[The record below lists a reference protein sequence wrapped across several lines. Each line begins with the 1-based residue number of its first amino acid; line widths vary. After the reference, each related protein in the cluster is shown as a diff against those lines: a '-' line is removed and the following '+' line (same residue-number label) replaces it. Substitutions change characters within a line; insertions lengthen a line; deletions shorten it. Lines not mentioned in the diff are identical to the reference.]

1 MKSRSKSMA
10 ATGTSEAG
18 YTSESVLIINRETIL
33 AGNLNARIFIKKINQ
48 MKSRLKS
55 LGNYTAFALTAV
67 LLSCG
72 NTDTTVQGN
81 HEVAVNLYTVES
93 KQMTQPVYASGL
105 LFSETEAVL
114 SFKIG
119 GIIQEIFVEEGDA
132 VKKGQLLA
140 RLDLT
145 EINAQVIQAQNG
157 VGKAER
163 DLSRVTNL
171 YADSVATLEN
181 LQDLTT
187 VLNVTK
193 EGLRIAEFNQ
203 KFAEIRAVSNGSIV
217 KKMKNR
223 GELVSPGMPI
233 FFMNDTGDDQWKLQV
248 GIADKDWVRL
258 KEGDRA
264 SVLFDAYPETEF
276 EGSVIRLATGADPTN
291 GSYQVEIQVDPKGN
305 KFAPGLYAETKII
318 PSQSETYK
326 VIPVEALV
334 EGSGTKGFVFTMNGK
349 DSIKKIPIEVAFL
362 LDNQLIIKSGLE
374 NIQHVISA
382 GSGYL
387 TEHSTVKVVDEG
399 KNLNAGL

>member
-1 MKSRSKSMA
+1 MK
-10 ATGTSEAG
+10 
-18 YTSESVLIINRETIL
+18 N
-33 AGNLNARIFIKKINQ
+33 
-48 MKSRLKS
+48 RLKS
-55 LGNYTAFALTAV
+55 IENYVAFALAAF
-67 LLSCG
+67 LLSCS
-72 NTDTTVQGN
+72 NTETPRKGS

-93 KQMTQPVYASGL
+93 KEMVQPIYASGL

-119 GIIQEIFVEEGDA
+119 GIIQQMFVEEGDA
-132 VKKGQLLA
+132 VKNGQLLA

-145 EINAQVIQAQNG
+145 EINAQVIQARNG
-157 VGKAER
+157 VEKAER
-163 DLSRVTNL
+163 DLARVKNL

-187 VLNVTK
+187 ALIVAK
-193 EGLRIAEFNQ
+193 EGLRIAAFNQ

-217 KKMKNR
+217 KKMKNQ
-223 GELVSPGMPI
+223 GELVSPGMPV

-258 KEGDRA
+258 KEGDKA
-264 SVLFDAYPETEF
+264 KVSFDAYPETEF
-276 EGSVIRLATGADPTN
+276 EGTVIRLAEGADPTN

-334 EGSGTKGFVFTMNGK
+334 EGSGTKGFVFTTNGK

-362 LDNQLIIKSGLE
+362 LDNKLVIKSGLE
-374 NIQHVISA
+374 NIQYVISA

-387 TEHSTVKVVDEG
+387 TEYSTVKVIDEG
-399 KNLNAGL
+399 KNVSEGL

>member
-1 MKSRSKSMA
+1 M
-10 ATGTSEAG
+10 E
-18 YTSESVLIINRETIL
+18 
-33 AGNLNARIFIKKINQ
+33 
-48 MKSRLKS
+48 SRLKS
-55 LGNYTAFALTAV
+55 IGNYTALALTAV

-72 NTDTTVQGN
+72 NTETTVQGS

-119 GIIQEIFVEEGDA
+119 GIIQEIFVKEGDA

-157 VGKAER
+157 VRKAER

-203 KFAEIRAVSNGSIV
+203 RFAEIRAVSNGSIV

-258 KEGDRA
+258 KVGDKA
-264 SVLFDAYPETEF
+264 TVLFDAYPETEF
-276 EGSVIRLATGADPTN
+276 EGYVIRLATGADPTN

-305 KFAPGLYAETKII
+305 KFAPGLFAETKII
-318 PSQSETYK
+318 PSNSETYK

-349 DSIKKIPIEVAFL
+349 DRIKKIPIEVAFL
-362 LDNQLIIKSGLE
+362 LDNMIAIKSGLE
-374 NIQHVISA
+374 DIQNVISA

-387 TEHSTVKVVDEG
+387 TEYSTVKVIDEG
-399 KNLNAGL
+399 KNVSEGL